1 MSEQTYD
8 VVVIGGGP
16 GGYVAAIRAA
26 QLGLKTACIDK
37 WVNTDGSEA
46 FGGTCLNA
54 GCIPSKALLESSEAY
69 EKLGHE
75 YEAHGI
81 TVSDAQIDLEKM
93 MSRKTEICRD
103 LTGGIDQ
110 LFNANGV
117 EGLKGLGRLIAKDQV
132 EFTSH
137 DGDTRVLN
145 AKHVILAAG
154 SEPINIP
161 VAPINGETIVDSWGA
176 LEFDAVPERLG
187 VIGAGVIGLELGSVW
202 RRLGSEVTV
211 LEAMDKFLS
220 IADQTIAR
228 DAARQFKKQGLKIE
242 LGARVTGSEVT
253 DEGVVVSYEQKG
265 ETLTATYD
273 KVIVC
278 VGRRP
283 YTENLFSAE
292 AEVLLDERGFVE
304 IDKEFRSSIP
314 GVFAIGDLVRGPML
328 AHKAMEEGV
337 AVAEIISGKPGH
349 VNYDVIPSV
358 IYTHPELAW
367 VGKTEQE
374 LKDAGVDYK
383 VGGNPFAANGRAKA
397 MEAGA
402 GQVKM
407 LADAATDEILGVH
420 IVGPMASELIAECV
434 LAMEYQASAEDISRT
449 MHAHPTLAEALHEAA
464 LSVDKRA
471 IHAINR

>member
-1 MSEQTYD
+1 MSEQKYD

-37 WVNTDGSEA
+37 WINTDGSEA

-69 EKLGHE
+69 EKLSHE
-75 YEAHGI
+75 YENHGI
-81 TVSDAQIDLEKM
+81 TVSGVSVDLEKM
-93 MSRKTEICRD
+93 MARKTDICRN
-103 LTGGIDQ
+103 LTGGIEQ
-110 LFNANGV
+110 LFRANKV
-117 EGLKGLGRLIAKDQV
+117 DGLKGHGQLIAKDQV
-132 EFTSH
+132 EFTAH
-137 DGDTRVLN
+137 DGEKQVLTTD
-145 AKHVILAAG
+145 HVILAAG

-161 VAPINGETIVDSWGA
+161 VAPLNGDTIVDSWGA
-176 LEFDAVPERLG
+176 LEFDKVPERLG

-228 DAARQFKKQGLKIE
+228 DAARQFKKQGLAIE

-253 DEGVVVSYEQKG
+253 PDGVVISYEKKG
-265 ETLTATYD
+265 ETHTATYD

-283 YTENLFSAE
+283 YTENLFSAA
-292 AEVLLDERGFVE
+292 AEIQLDERGFVE
-304 IDKEFRSSIP
+304 IDNEFRASTP

-337 AVAEIISGKPGH
+337 AVAEIIAGKPGH
-349 VNYDVIPSV
+349 VNYDCIPSV
-358 IYTHPELAW
+358 IYTHPEIAW
-367 VGKTEQE
+367 VGKTEEE

-397 MEAGA
+397 MEAA
-402 GQVKM
+402 SGQVKM
-407 LADAATDEILGVH
+407 LADAKTDEILGVH

-434 LAMEYQASAEDISRT
+434 LAMEYQASAEDICRT
-449 MHAHPTLAEALHEAA
+449 MHAHPTLSEALHEAA
-464 LSVDKRA
+464 LSVEKRA